1 MMFFLPNFCIPK
13 GFFSEATIFVQ
24 ANLPCL
30 RSGEKRKV
38 SPTTVLTSREM
49 ETVGHWFNQVGYSA
63 LDDVFVFNFRMPETS
78 LRISP
83 EPAGTISTR

>member
-1 MMFFLPNFCIPK
+1 
-13 GFFSEATIFVQ
+13 
-24 ANLPCL
+24 
-30 RSGEKRKV
+30 
-38 SPTTVLTSREM
+38 M